1 MRRIAARFPDRLW
14 KSIQWYA
21 RSAGMVDPT
30 GAVHVSEAVRDLVTR
45 GLVTDRTHEAGY
57 RSGYDAGRA
66 AAYAE
71 FMRRVGAVSGRGT
84 P

>member
-1 MRRIAARFPDRLW
+1 
-14 KSIQWYA
+14 
-21 RSAGMVDPT
+21 MVDAN
-30 GAVHVSEAVRDLVTR
+30 GAINVSEAVRDLVVR
-45 GLVTDRTHEAGY
+45 GLVTDRTREAGY

-71 FMRRVGAVSGRGT
+71 FMRRVSAVSGRGT